1 VSALEQ
7 TKTNVHCNHF
17 NDWSAG
23 TQDVTREHHQV
34 TKPVCKRR
42 TVSKRDIRFGKV
54 HTRDHSCLS
63 YVAST
68 SVSHVLQ
75 AIAQQQAARAHA
87 AQDAA
92 TPEGPPR
99 PAGTYAP
106 PEWDAAPD
114 GYELSYH
121 LHLTVQM
128 MPPCIIH
135 TQSDTR
141 LPLLK
146 HVACNTEAR
155 CLDGLEL
162 CEKEVS

>member
-1 VSALEQ
+1 MYSTAVLD
-7 TKTNVHCNHF
+7 T
-17 NDWSAG
+17 DYL
-23 TQDVTREHHQV
+23 
-34 TKPVCKRR
+34 
-42 TVSKRDIRFGKV
+42 
-54 HTRDHSCLS
+54 SC
-63 YVAST
+63 VAST
-68 SVSHVLQ
+68 FVSHVLQ

-146 HVACNTEAR
+146 HLHVACNTETR
-155 CLDGLEL
+155 CLGGLEP
-162 CEKEVS
+162 CEK